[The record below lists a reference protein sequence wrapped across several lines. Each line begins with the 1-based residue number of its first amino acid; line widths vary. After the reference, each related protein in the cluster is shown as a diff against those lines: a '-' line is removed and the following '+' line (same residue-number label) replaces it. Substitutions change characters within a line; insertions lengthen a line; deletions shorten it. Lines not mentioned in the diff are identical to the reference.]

1 MSVFDKW
8 DGIRLLLGIG
18 IVGANVFVWRAL
30 RLEQEFDPWTRE
42 TGRRLLIKSSGIL
55 AALSIFLL
63 VADTIAAMRERTAI
77 VTAEKD
83 AADAKL
89 QLAKYRAWRQELLAE
104 HEAAIV
110 ENLKPFSGTKFDT
123 GLDLS
128 SAEQAAF
135 LQALIPILASSHWLR
150 VPWSG
155 GNTIPLWIFNAG
167 GGGGGIVGSAPV
179 TATNVEIHVFAE
191 YRDQLGPAADA
202 LISALNGIGIVAS
215 DAGPNAVSVNKDA
228 IHIWIGEKR

>member
-8 DGIRLLLGIG
+8 DAIRLVLGIS
-18 IVGANVFVWRAL
+18 IVLANVFIWRAL
-30 RLEQEFDPWTRE
+30 RLENEFDPWTRE

-63 VADTIAAMRERTAI
+63 VADTFAAIRERAAI
-77 VTAEKD
+77 VIAEKD
-83 AADAKL
+83 AGDAKL

-104 HEAAIV
+104 HETEIV
-110 ENLKPFSGTKFDT
+110 EKLKPFAGTKFDT

-135 LQALIPILASSHWLR
+135 LQAFMPILASSHWLR
-150 VPWSG
+150 VSWSG

-167 GGGGGIVGSAPV
+167 GGGGGNVGSAPV
-179 TATNVEIHVFAE
+179 TATNVEIHVFAG
-191 YRDQLGPAADA
+191 YHDQLGPAADA
-202 LISALNGIGIVAS
+202 LISALNGIGIVTT
-215 DAGPNAVSVNKDA
+215 DAGPNAVSINKDA
-228 IHIWIGEKR
+228 IHIWIGDKR